1 MSERTVIVPPNSTQL
16 EIDLANTIYDY
27 LRANISYIRTLR
39 GFRYGDIPVNLLTA
53 VIEDLGLGELT
64 KYIQDPRQV
73 IVDGQKWN
81 QSRGTPLAFDIAITW
96 LFRNDLLIENSES
109 WHWTNVEVYLQTPVE
124 DRDELR
130 NIIELTR
137 ASLPARATLSR
148 VWAGSDIPA
157 LVLNSNSQLNGSIL
171 NVPGGIWDEE
181 FKVWLFL
188 NYGSSTLFI
197 SDIYPTVESSSGIG
211 VAKEV
216 GFDDELL
223 MFNGIRR
230 PIGKVSSGIGV
241 GINTYV
247 PRPAVTVSD
256 ILNFSKVVNVSD
268 LQESFLSQAELVT
281 P

>member
-39 GFRYGDIPVNLLTA
+39 GFRYGSIPTNLLTA
-53 VIEDLGLGELT
+53 VIEDLGLGDLT

-73 IVDGQKWN
+73 IIDGQKW
-81 QSRGTPLAFDIAITW
+81 SLHKGTPLAFDIAMTW

-157 LVLNSNSQLNGSIL
+157 MGLNINSELNGSIL

-181 FKVWLFL
+181 FKLWLFL

-197 SDIYPTVESSSGIG
+197 SDIYSTVESSSGIG
-211 VAKEV
+211 VSKEV

-223 MFNGIRR
+223 MFNGLRR
-230 PIGKVSSGIGV
+230 TIGEVSSGIGV
-241 GINTYV
+241 GVNTYV

-268 LQESFLSQAELVT
+268 LQESFLSQAQLVT

>member
-39 GFRYGDIPVNLLTA
+39 GFRYGSIPTNLLTA
-53 VIEDLGLGELT
+53 VIEDLGLGDLT

-73 IVDGQKWN
+73 IIDGQKW
-81 QSRGTPLAFDIAITW
+81 SLHKGTPLAFDIAMTW

-157 LVLNSNSQLNGSIL
+157 MGLNINSELNGSIL
-171 NVPGGIWDEE
+171 NVPGGVWDEE
-181 FKVWLFL
+181 FKLWLFL

-197 SDIYPTVESSSGIG
+197 SDIYSTVESSSGIG
-211 VAKEV
+211 VSKEV

-223 MFNGIRR
+223 MFNGLRR
-230 PIGKVSSGIGV
+230 PIGEVSSGIGV
-241 GINTYV
+241 GVNTYV

-256 ILNFSKVVNVSD
+256 IPNFSKAVNVSD